1 VNKLELNRDNSAAAV
16 RIQYV
21 AYACLQRSD
30 LNVRRKAPTGLEAVA
45 ETILQKGILQ
55 NLVVHTVKG
64 RGKQPKLG
72 VCAGQRRLAA
82 LDLLFSQGRIT

>member
-1 VNKLELNRDNSAAAV
+1 MNKLELNRDNPAAAI

-21 AYACLQRSD
+21 AYARLQRSD

-55 NLVVHTVKG
+55 NNRNLSSCYTTITAST
-64 RGKQPKLG
+64 RS
-72 VCAGQRRLAA
+72 AGSHISRHEGLY
-82 LDLLFSQGRIT
+82 